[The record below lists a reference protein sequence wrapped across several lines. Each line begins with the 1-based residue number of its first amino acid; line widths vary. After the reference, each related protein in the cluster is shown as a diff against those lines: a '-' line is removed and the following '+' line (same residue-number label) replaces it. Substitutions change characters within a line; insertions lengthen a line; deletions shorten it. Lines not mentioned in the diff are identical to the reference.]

1 MPIMKAIMARNW
13 WLQALRGIAAIVLG
27 LAAWLWPDQ
36 TMIPLVIFFGV
47 FAVIDGALNVAVVIL
62 LAQDEAFRWL
72 PLAIGIVGAL
82 LGIVI
87 IAGRDIASIG
97 LTYVI
102 AIWAIVMGGFNILTS
117 VALFAELPGA
127 WPLAFMGIISVLF
140 GVAVGITPDVGAQTL
155 AGLIGTFAVLY
166 GILALTLAVRLR
178 AASHDAV
185 MSTATPPGDP
195 ARDRAA
201 GAASFDCLEHIT

>member
-1 MPIMKAIMARNW
+1 MPIMKAMMTRNW

-27 LAAWLWPDQ
+27 IAAWLWPDQ
-36 TMIPLVIFFGV
+36 TMVPLLVLFGV
-47 FAVIDGALNVAVVIL
+47 FAVVDGALNVATAVL
-62 LAQDEAFRWL
+62 LAHDEGFRWL

-102 AIWAIVMGGFNILTS
+102 AVWAIVMGGFNILTS
-117 VALFAELPGA
+117 VALFGEFPGA

-140 GVAVGITPDVGAQTL
+140 GTAVGITPESEAHTL

-166 GILALTLAVRLR
+166 GILALTFAGRLR
-178 AASHDAV
+178 AASDDAV
-185 MSTATPPGDP
+185 MSTTDTAM
-195 ARDRAA
+195 
-201 GAASFDCLEHIT
+201 